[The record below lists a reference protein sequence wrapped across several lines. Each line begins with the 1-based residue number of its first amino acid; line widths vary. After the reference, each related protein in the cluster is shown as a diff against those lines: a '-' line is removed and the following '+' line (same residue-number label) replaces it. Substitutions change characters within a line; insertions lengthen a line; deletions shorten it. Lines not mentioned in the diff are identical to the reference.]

1 MAMVDREALYRD
13 IALSLDV
20 GYWMLDCARESIYW
34 PKGLGV
40 EKVQKSYGWTP
51 LGEVAQFYDEP
62 ERLRFFGYVRDLLAN
77 PNSDRRLDIVAR
89 GPAGARIP
97 LRMCG
102 RAVRDDRDLYV
113 FGVIEVSPVPRERDD
128 AARQS
133 SALLDSVLAATDSGV
148 ILFDE
153 ALNLRRANGA
163 ALQMFAPAAGE
174 GPAALAAAAERLPA
188 DMMKA
193 VAEAFARR
201 AGTAGRIIL
210 ADGRR
215 AMWRATPYWL
225 GPQGPRG
232 GLLVVNAAGP
242 ARAPAPAAP
251 AGRFDVLE
259 NLAHPAVVVSAT
271 GADLKFAN
279 RPARQMLHLAD
290 NARYRVRNLFEVA
303 GPMAVA
309 RVQPPDPR
317 ADILPVAL
325 PMGARIARMGEP
337 DDDLLFV
344 EYLYR

>member
-1 MAMVDREALYRD
+1 MVDREALYRD

-113 FGVIEVSPVPRERDD
+113 FGVIEAAPVARDRDD
-128 AARQS
+128 GGRLS
-133 SALLDSVLAATDSGV
+133 SALNDSILAATDSGV
-148 ILFDE
+148 LLFDE
-153 ALNLRRANGA
+153 TMNLRRTNAA
-163 ALQMFAPAAGE
+163 ALQMFAPAAGD
-174 GPAALAAAAERLPA
+174 GPAALAATAERLPA

-193 VAEAFARR
+193 IAEAFARR

-215 AMWRATPYWL
+215 ATWRATPYWL

-232 GLLVVNAAGP
+232 GLVVVNAMGA
-242 ARAPAPAAP
+242 ARAAAAAPP

-259 NLAHPAVVVSAT
+259 HLVHPVVIVSAT
-271 GADLKFAN
+271 AADLKYAN
-279 RPARQMLHLAD
+279 RPAHKMLHLAD
-290 NARYRVRNLFEVA
+290 NTRYRVRNLFEVA

-337 DDDLLFV
+337 DEDLLFV